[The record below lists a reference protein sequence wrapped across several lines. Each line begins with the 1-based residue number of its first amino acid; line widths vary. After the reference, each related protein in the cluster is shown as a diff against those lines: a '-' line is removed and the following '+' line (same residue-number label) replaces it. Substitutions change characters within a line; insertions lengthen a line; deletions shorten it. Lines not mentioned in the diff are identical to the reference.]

1 MEREEIFESKK
12 HLIKR
17 IKKFTKDLSL
27 TEEELD
33 VLGFIAYLQPINSK
47 KLTELLGFE
56 ASSCIS
62 SLECKN
68 LIMVACH
75 HWDDDSE
82 LYGTTKDFLTLAHLK
97 SISCLPA
104 PDGKIPRY
112 SIEKRKKP
120 NRTFLESIDIHG
132 FKCFK
137 NKTHINFSPELNAII
152 GPNKVGKSSI
162 LKAIKWCF
170 SKSKPEINDFFT
182 GSEDI
187 ATMDF
192 AEVKLTFS
200 NGKKNEANF
209 TIKRRIK
216 KSRESKILEERFYN
230 ENRIDYSELDKRL
243 DLNTLYKS
251 FFLFDEIDLSIDD
264 VNYPV
269 FIDMLNHVKNEKQ
282 CIFVTRKKETCKES
296 DTMIGVTAE
305 NDGLPK
311 IIEVKM

>member
-97 SISCLPA
+97 SICVYQLQM
-104 PDGKIPRY
+104 GKYRDILLRREK
-112 SIEKRKKP
+112 SLIELFW
-120 NRTFLESIDIHG
+120 NQLIFMVLSV
-132 FKCFK
+132 
-137 NKTHINFSPELNAII
+137 L
-152 GPNKVGKSSI
+152 
-162 LKAIKWCF
+162 
-170 SKSKPEINDFFT
+170 
-182 GSEDI
+182 
-187 ATMDF
+187 
-192 AEVKLTFS
+192 
-200 NGKKNEANF
+200 
-209 TIKRRIK
+209 RIK
-216 KSRESKILEERFYN
+216 HTSI
-230 ENRIDYSELDKRL
+230 
-243 DLNTLYKS
+243 
-251 FFLFDEIDLSIDD
+251 FLR
-264 VNYPV
+264 N
-269 FIDMLNHVKNEKQ
+269 
-282 CIFVTRKKETCKES
+282 
-296 DTMIGVTAE
+296 
-305 NDGLPK
+305 
-311 IIEVKM
+311 